1 MIRVRRMVKYK
12 NPSAGFR
19 DNEVFFYVDEDLLNS
34 LNDDRLHG
42 GSKKGSLSKY
52 YVTANDV
59 VDFVLES
66 LDFYSYTGT
75 QVIIDY
81 KFVQKYFDGIFVVD
95 VPSKHGSR
103 VSISSN
109 IVRSYEFNENSY
121 AEVARAASTFGEMY
135 VPKSEV

>member
-1 MIRVRRMVKYK
+1 MVKYR
-12 NPSAGFR
+12 NHNAGFR

-42 GSKKGSLSKY
+42 STKKGSLSKY

-75 QVIIDY
+75 QVIIDNQ
-81 KFVQKYFDGIFVVD
+81 FVNKYFDGIFVVD

-103 VSISSN
+103 VSVSSN

-121 AEVARAASTFGEMY
+121 AEVARAASTFGKMY

>member
-1 MIRVRRMVKYK
+1 MVKYK
-12 NPSAGFR
+12 NPNAGFR
-19 DNEVFFYVDEDLLNS
+19 DNEVFFYVDEELLNS

-42 GSKKGSLSKY
+42 GSKRGALSKY

-81 KFVQKYFDGIFVVD
+81 KFVQKYFDGIFVVNM
-95 VPSKHGSR
+95 V
-103 VSISSN
+103 
-109 IVRSYEFNENSY
+109 
-121 AEVARAASTFGEMY
+121 AECLLVQILLGLMSLTKTLMPR
-135 VPKSEV
+135 

>member
-12 NPSAGFR
+12 NPNAGLR
-19 DNEVFFYVDEDLLNS
+19 DSEIFFYVSEELLNA
-34 LNDDRLHG
+34 LNDDRFHG
-42 GSKKGSLSKY
+42 NKKGSLSKY

-75 QVIIDY
+75 QVIIDNQ
-81 KFVQKYFDGIFVVD
+81 FVKKYFDTIFVVD
-95 VPSKHGSR
+95 VPSKYGSR